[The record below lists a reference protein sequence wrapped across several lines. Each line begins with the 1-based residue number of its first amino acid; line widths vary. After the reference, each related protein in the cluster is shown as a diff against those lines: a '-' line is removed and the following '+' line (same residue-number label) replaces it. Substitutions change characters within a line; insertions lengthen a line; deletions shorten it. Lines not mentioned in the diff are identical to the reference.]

1 MSQHPNVLQP
11 SLIPVPHWYCGTRG
25 IPDVRLSL
33 WESGLA
39 GQACGVL
46 RKSVPCD
53 FPLHEDDSHTSSG
66 GCEMLLVQSKCHE
79 NCS

>member
-1 MSQHPNVLQP
+1 MSYNHLLFQFHTGTV
-11 SLIPVPHWYCGTRG
+11 VTRG

-33 WESGLA
+33 WEPGLA

-46 RKSVPCD
+46 RKSLPCD
-53 FPLHEDDSHTSSG
+53 FPLHEDDSHTLSG